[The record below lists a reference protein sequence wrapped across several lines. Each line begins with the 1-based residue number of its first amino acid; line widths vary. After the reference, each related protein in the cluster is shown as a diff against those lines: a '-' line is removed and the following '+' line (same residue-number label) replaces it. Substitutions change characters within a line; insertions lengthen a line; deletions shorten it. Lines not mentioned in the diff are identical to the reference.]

1 MATRL
6 KASNFYNCKREM
18 RAEQFELNFI
28 MTDRRIITMRRK
40 LVGSRI
46 KEFDFTSGIVD
57 K

>member
-1 MATRL
+1 
-6 KASNFYNCKREM
+6 M